1 MMYGRLRSLR
11 SFCCWEVTKRSAN
24 ILVSKSFNLPTV
36 RLGTGGMEKQIHE
49 LGKKISLAPGF
60 YKNAPVVID
69 AEEISAHLTMEQ
81 IKQIYQNLV
90 ELHLQPI
97 GVTNLSQTLQKE
109 AQDSGIPI
117 ITVPKGQTRTIK
129 EFSTPKKEQ
138 DTMKEN
144 AQTPESPI
152 VLGERKE
159 ILSTVRSGQQV
170 YARGPK
176 AQLIILGNVSS
187 GAEVL
192 SDGDIHIHGSLF
204 GRALAGI
211 SGDEE
216 SRIYTKSMQAE
227 LVAIGGLFTSGD
239 SLPDPVEASTL
250 PCMVFVSEKKLS
262 FALASAF

>member
-1 MMYGRLRSLR
+1 
-11 SFCCWEVTKRSAN
+11 
-24 ILVSKSFNLPTV
+24 
-36 RLGTGGMEKQIHE
+36 
-49 LGKKISLAPGF
+49 
-60 YKNAPVVID
+60 
-69 AEEISAHLTMEQ
+69 MEQ

-97 GVTNLSQTLQKE
+97 GVTNLSQTLQVYIYWSFRQLAYPPLQKE

-187 GAEVL
+187 GAEV
-192 SDGDIHIHGSLF
+192 
-204 GRALAGI
+204 
-211 SGDEE
+211 
-216 SRIYTKSMQAE
+216 K
-227 LVAIGGLFTSGD
+227 
-239 SLPDPVEASTL
+239 
-250 PCMVFVSEKKLS
+250 
-262 FALASAF
+262 